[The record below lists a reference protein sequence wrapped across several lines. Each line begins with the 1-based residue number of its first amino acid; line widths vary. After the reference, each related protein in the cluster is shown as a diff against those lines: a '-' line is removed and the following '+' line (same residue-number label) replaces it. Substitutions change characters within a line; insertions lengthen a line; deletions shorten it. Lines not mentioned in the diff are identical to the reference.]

1 MKKGQIIE
9 GFVERVDFP
18 DKGIVKAGDRQF
30 VVKHT
35 VPGQKVSARIT
46 KARSG
51 RCEALLL
58 EVLEKAPNECEPD
71 CPHFGRC
78 GGCSLRN
85 LPYTEQLKLKERQVR
100 DLLEKACPDPH
111 FEGIKASPLVNGYR
125 NKMEFS
131 FGDEYK
137 DGPLSLGLH
146 ARGSF
151 YDIVLTDRCRI
162 VHEDY
167 RKILRAVLSC
177 ARESGLPYYRRN
189 SHAGYFR
196 HLLIRRASGTGQI
209 LAVLVTSSQAEEKA
223 ESELLQKMSSSLRSL
238 ELEGE
243 IVGFAHTVNDREA
256 DVIDGENTR
265 MVFGRDHFYE
275 ELLGLRF
282 LITPFSFFQ
291 NNTPGAEILY
301 ETAREYAR
309 AEGER
314 EIFDLYSGTGTIAQ
328 MMSPAAAHVT
338 GVELVEEAVEAA
350 RKNAAMNGIENCSF
364 IAGDVLKVLDTL
376 EERPSM
382 IILDPPREGIHP
394 KALMKIIGYQ
404 VPGIVYISCKP
415 TSLARDLELL
425 QNGGYVVERSCCVD
439 MFCGTSHV
447 ETVVK
452 MTRRT

>member
-9 GFVERVDFP
+9 GTVERVDFP
-18 DKGIVKAGDRQF
+18 DKGIVKAEEREV

-35 VPGQKVSARIT
+35 IPGQKVQARIT

-51 RCEALLL
+51 KSEGLLL
-58 EVLEKAPNECEPD
+58 EVLEKAPQECEPD

-85 LPYTEQLKLKERQVR
+85 LPYPEQLKLKERQVR

-111 FEGIKASPLVNGYR
+111 FEGIKGSPLVNGYR

-137 DGPLSLGLH
+137 DGPLCLGLH

-151 YDIVLTDRCRI
+151 YDIVLTDECRI

-189 SHAGYFR
+189 SHVGYFR
-196 HLLIRRASGTGQI
+196 HLLIRRAFGTGQI
-209 LAVLVTSSQAEEKA
+209 LAVLVTSSQAEAAVEK
-223 ESELLQKMSSSLRSL
+223 ELLEKMSLSLRSL

-243 IVGFAHTVNDREA
+243 LVGFAHTVNDREA
-256 DVIDGENTR
+256 DVIDGEKTET
-265 MVFGRDHFYE
+265 VFGKDHFYE

-291 NNTPGAEILY
+291 NNSPGAEILY
-301 ETAREYAR
+301 ETAREYAQ
-309 AEGER
+309 AQGEE

-328 MMSPAAAHVT
+328 MMSPAAKHVT

-350 RKNAAMNGIENCSF
+350 RRNAAMNGIENCTF

-376 EERPSM
+376 ENRPSM

-394 KALMKIIGYQ
+394 KALMKIIGYA
-404 VPGIVYISCKP
+404 VPRIIYISCKP
-415 TSLARDLELL
+415 TSLVKDLEMLRS
-425 QNGGYVVERSCCVD
+425 GGYEVVRSCCVD
-439 MFCGTSHV
+439 MFCGTPHV
-447 ETVVK
+447 ETVCLL
-452 MTRRT
+452 THS